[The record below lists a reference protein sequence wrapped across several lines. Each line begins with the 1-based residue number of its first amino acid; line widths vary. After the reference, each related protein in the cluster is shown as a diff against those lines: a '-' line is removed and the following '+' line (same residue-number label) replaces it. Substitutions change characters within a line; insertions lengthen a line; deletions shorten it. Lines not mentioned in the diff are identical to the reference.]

1 VAQPEIDDALLSRRA
16 ALRRAPDGIEL
27 AVERER
33 ADLGER
39 RRPDGVARR
48 QHPGR
53 PRAGEGSEG
62 VSEVG
67 WGSLVESLAGGPV
80 ASVPFLVGAIRLPPG
95 DGQRTDRP
103 ADRQAGLDVAAERR
117 PGPEPRGG
125 GLVCNR
131 GETVVGEVGEEIRQH
146 GRGRTGD
153 GGMHGWEGRRGGGI
167 SDRLD
172 SVVYSSWS
180 RAGVGLLRVE
190 CRDHRVMHRRP
201 DETVRPELE
210 QRGQVCLDDE
220 LGQELVPRQD
230 SLACTP
236 GRHGLHR
243 LIGPALLEVEELGD
257 LVCGWLPLERAGGAH
272 RASRSTTCGW
282 SRGCRVRPAGGP
294 RCGGSRRAPWSVRAR
309 SRAAGRGA
317 GPSFSRRGCRGCR
330 VMPSQ
335 TFLSSASTRGYRAR
349 PPALAVW

>member
-1 VAQPEIDDALLSRRA
+1 MAQPEIDDALLGRRA

-257 LVCGWLPLERAGGAH
+257 LVCGWLPWSGRAERIGRVDQPRVGG
-272 RASRSTTCGW
+272 
-282 SRGCRVRPAGGP
+282 RGDVGCDRL
-294 RCGGSRRAPWSVRAR
+294 
-309 SRAAGRGA
+309 AGRGVA
-317 GPSFSRRGCRGCR
+317 GPAERRGQSERGR
-330 VMPSQ
+330 ELQDAAPVRRS
-335 TFLSSASTRGYRAR
+335 LGEVAGD
-349 PPALAVW
+349 VG